1 MGIDAAGAGAAG
13 RGPGAAAGAG
23 AASGAGASA
32 GRRSTARVA
41 ADASASR
48 AIAGVT
54 PGTTL
59 SRLASSPLSLWIA
72 FLAVHLV
79 IGALALDQVKGLG
92 DVLWVYKPWAQL
104 AAQGTEIVGV
114 NADWVYPFAAIVPVM
129 LPLLFGADNYVG
141 GWLTMVMLLDAAAFA
156 VLIVGREPRRL
167 VAGWW
172 WLAFLLLLGPIAV
185 GRLDSVSAALAI
197 VGLLWLTLHERAA
210 VVVLTVA
217 TWIKVWPAAIVI
229 AAVIALKSRW
239 RIVVTGA
246 VTSAIIVAVP
256 LIFGAGLHVLS
267 FITMQ
272 TGRGIQIEAPVATF
286 WMWQAAFHVPGAVVY
301 YDRDLLTFQ
310 VTGEGTVAAGAL
322 MNPLFGLTAI
332 VVALIGL
339 RSLRRGTPY
348 TRILPELSLAL
359 VTAFIAFNK
368 VGSPQYITWL
378 AAPVVIG
385 LVYQGR
391 GFATP
396 SVLVLVTATLTQ
408 VIYPYLYDG
417 LLVPLPI
424 MVAVLTLRNA
434 SYFAI
439 LGWTIV
445 ALWRRRH
452 ADEAASDLLPAH
464 AWPFHAAPDAHPV
477 PVREAG

>member
-1 MGIDAAGAGAAG
+1 MGTDAAWL
-13 RGPGAAAGAG
+13 RRAAA
-23 AASGAGASA
+23 
-32 GRRSTARVA
+32 
-41 ADASASR
+41 
-48 AIAGVT
+48 
-54 PGTTL
+54 
-59 SRLASSPLSLWIA
+59 SPLSLWIA
-72 FLAVHLV
+72 FLVVHLV
-79 IGALALDQVKGLG
+79 LGALALHEGKGLG
-92 DVLWVYKPWAQL
+92 DVMFVYKPWAQL
-104 AAQGTEIVGV
+104 AAQGTMIVGV
-114 NADWVYPFAAIVPVM
+114 NSDWVYPFGALVPIM

-141 GWLTMVMLLDAAAFA
+141 GWLTMVLLLDAAAFA
-156 VLIVGREPRRL
+156 VLVVGREPRKI
-167 VAGWW
+167 VAAWW
-172 WLAFLLLLGPIAV
+172 WLGFLLLLGPIAV

-217 TWIKVWPAAIVI
+217 TWIKVWPAAIIV
-229 AAVIALKSRW
+229 AAVIALRSRW
-239 RIVVTGA
+239 HIVVVGA
-246 VTSAIIVAVP
+246 VTSLIIVAVP

-310 VTGEGTVAAGAL
+310 VTGQGTVAAGSL
-322 MNPLFGLTAI
+322 MNPLLGITAV
-332 VVALIGL
+332 VVALIGI

-385 LVYQGR
+385 LIYQGR
-391 GFATP
+391 GFKTP
-396 SVLVLVTATLTQ
+396 AVLVLITAALTQ

-417 LLVPLPI
+417 LLIPVPE

-434 SYFAI
+434 MYFVI
-439 LGWTIV
+439 LGWTIG
-445 ALWRRRH
+445 ALWRKRH
-452 ADEAASDLLPAH
+452 AAEAVGDLLPAH
-464 AWPFHAAPDAHPV
+464 AWPFRAAPDAHPV
-477 PVREAG
+477 PVGEAS

>member
-1 MGIDAAGAGAAG
+1 MGIDAGGASATNSES
-13 RGPGAAAGAG
+13 G
-23 AASGAGASA
+23 AASGIGASA
-32 GRRSTARVA
+32 GVRGSAPGVARPDGERS
-41 ADASASR
+41 
-48 AIAGVT
+48 IAGLA

-59 SRLASSPLSLWIA
+59 SRLASSPLSLWIG
-72 FLAVHLV
+72 FLVVHLV
-79 IGALALDQVKGLG
+79 IAGLALTWGKGLG
-92 DVLWVYKPWAQL
+92 DVMWVYKPWAQL

-141 GWLTMVMLLDAAAFA
+141 GWLTMVTLLNAAAFA

-167 VAGWW
+167 VAGWF

-197 VGLLWLTLHERAA
+197 VGVLWLTLHERAA

-217 TWIKVWPAAIVI
+217 TWIKVWPAAILL
-229 AAVIALKSRW
+229 AAVIALKTRW
-239 RIVVTGA
+239 RIVATA
-246 VTSAIIVAVP
+246 AITSAIIVAVP

-332 VVALIGL
+332 VVALIGI

-378 AAPVVIG
+378 AAPVIIG

-391 GFATP
+391 GFKTP
-396 SVLVLVTATLTQ
+396 AVLVLVTATLTQ

-417 LLVPLPI
+417 LLIPLPI
-424 MVAVLTLRNA
+424 MVAVLTVRNLM
-434 SYFAI
+434 YFVI
-439 LGWTIV
+439 LGWTIG
-445 ALWRRRH
+445 ALWRKRH
-452 ADEAASDLLPAH
+452 AAEAAGDLLPAH
-464 AWPFHAAPDAHPV
+464 AWPFRAAPDAHPV

>member
-1 MGIDAAGAGAAG
+1 MGSDAAATSAANGDSSAAGAAG
-13 RGPGAAAGAG
+13 PL
-23 AASGAGASA
+23 
-32 GRRSTARVA
+32 RVA
-41 ADASASR
+41 SR
-48 AIAGVT
+48 SNGATAIAGLRA
-54 PGTTL
+54 GTAL
-59 SRLASSPLSLWIA
+59 SRVASSPLSLWIA

-79 IGALALDQVKGLG
+79 IGSLALAEGKGLG
-92 DVLWVYKPWAQL
+92 DVMWVYKPWAQL

-141 GWLTMVMLLDAAAFA
+141 GWLTMVLLLNAAAFA

-167 VAGWW
+167 VTGWW

-185 GRLDSVSAALAI
+185 GRLDSVSAALAV
-197 VGLLWLTLHERAA
+197 VGVLWLTLHERAA

-217 TWIKVWPAAIVI
+217 TWIKVWPAAILV
-229 AAVIALKSRW
+229 AAVVALKSRW
-239 RIVVTGA
+239 HIVTTAA

-310 VTGEGTVAAGAL
+310 VTGEGTVAAGSL

-332 VVALIGL
+332 VVALVGI
-339 RSLRRGTPY
+339 RSVRRGTPY

-378 AAPVVIG
+378 AAPVIIG
-385 LVYQGR
+385 LIYQGR
-391 GFATP
+391 GFRIP
-396 SVLVLVTATLTQ
+396 SILVLITATLTQ

-424 MVAVLTLRNA
+424 MVAVLTVRNLM
-434 SYFAI
+434 YFVI
-439 LGWTIV
+439 LAWTIG
-445 ALWRRRH
+445 ALWRKRH
-452 ADEAASDLLPAH
+452 ADEAADDLLPAH
-464 AWPFHAAPDAHPV
+464 AWPFRAAPDAHPV
-477 PVREAG
+477 PVREIG